1 MGFTTVGDAPLQTYA
16 SSIGKDSKLLS
27 NFQIKSSKMVGEN
40 GEPMVVYHQTNSTKY
55 SKIVFVAYFLRIM
68 ENGRMG

>member
-1 MGFTTVGDAPLQTYA
+1 
-16 SSIGKDSKLLS
+16 
-27 NFQIKSSKMVGEN
+27 MVGEN